1 MRGSTAG
8 RVPPAGEG
16 GGCTQA
22 EGLRPGP
29 VGLSEGHDDKEPQAR
44 REQQELALSQ
54 REGGPR
60 AEVSSGL
67 APSGAPRESVPCSWR
82 FSAPVGRYFIQS
94 LSTAHLYSFSKS
106 MFKKL
111 ICLRCI
117 LSMHSYAL

>member
-60 AEVSSGL
+60 AEVSAGL
-67 APSGAPRESVPCSWR
+67 APSGAPRGVCSLLLV
-82 FSAPVGRYFIQS
+82 A
-94 LSTAHLYSFSKS
+94 LSTCRNVFHSEPINCSLIFI
-106 MFKKL
+106 FKVDV
-111 ICLRCI
+111 
-117 LSMHSYAL
+117 